1 MAPARRCARFSGG
14 LPACPGAREMHG
26 GFTDFRHALHAAAST
41 IDAHMAAPHR
51 MKSFLPHA
59 HDLRLQ
65 FIDWAKQHG
74 HSPSTGAAL
83 FVDLQSELDLAGRG
97 AARPGPDA
105 RERLRDELAALAGD
119 IDVAVQFP
127 PIYAC
132 TNSRGVEYRYSLML
146 VIAEDC
152 VEWTGR
158 IWRGLDYQ
166 GMLTGRGHGPR
177 SNYTH
182 LARMAI
188 ERELDSPRPGYR
200 PD

>member
-1 MAPARRCARFSGG
+1 
-14 LPACPGAREMHG
+14 MHG
-26 GFTDFRHALHAAAST
+26 GFTDFRHALHAAASR
-41 IDAHMAAPHR
+41 IDAHMAASHR

-74 HSPSTGAAL
+74 HSPTTGAAL
-83 FVDLQSELDLAGRG
+83 FVDLQSELDLDLAGRDRSRS
-97 AARPGPDA
+97 ADDE
-105 RERLRDELAALAGD
+105 RERLRDELEALATD
-119 IDVAVQFP
+119 TDVAVQFP

-188 ERELDSPRPGYR
+188 ERELESQRPAYK

>member
-1 MAPARRCARFSGG
+1 
-14 LPACPGAREMHG
+14 
-26 GFTDFRHALHAAAST
+26 
-41 IDAHMAAPHR
+41 

>member
-1 MAPARRCARFSGG
+1 
-14 LPACPGAREMHG
+14 
-26 GFTDFRHALHAAAST
+26 
-41 IDAHMAAPHR
+41 
-51 MKSFLPHA
+51 MKSSQTPS

-74 HSPSTGAAL
+74 HSPETGASL
-83 FVDLQSELDLAGRG
+83 FVDMQTRLGLSDERPAE
-97 AARPGPDA
+97 ARD
-105 RERLRDELAALAGD
+105 RLCRDLAALGEET
-119 IDVAVQFP
+119 DVAVQFP

-132 TNSRGVEYRYSLML
+132 TNTRGEEYRYSLML
-146 VIAEDC
+146 VIAEDS

-166 GMLTGRGHGPR
+166 GVLTGRGSGPR

-188 ERELDSPRPGYR
+188 ERELNLAEPHYSGD
-200 PD
+200 